1 MWGWFSGNDTRSVYN
16 KWNER
21 IYFSLIYSKVLLR
34 SQFIFFLVHINCLV
48 LTLNYSLRYFNM
60 RLFFTGGIILVKS
73 LPDFFD
79 LELIFLFVICLYY
92 PYVTVCDFVS
102 LIFIYEII
110 LEILSALD
118 YFRHWQ
124 NYRNNKWYIRH
135 WWYTEKPK

>member
-1 MWGWFSGNDTRSVYN
+1 
-16 KWNER
+16 
-21 IYFSLIYSKVLLR
+21 
-34 SQFIFFLVHINCLV
+34 
-48 LTLNYSLRYFNM
+48 M

-124 NYRNNKWYIRH
+124 NYRNNK
-135 WWYTEKPK
+135 